1 MCDIRSEE
9 QVKEAI
15 EKAVARFGGIDI
27 LVNNASAISLTSTL
41 DTDMKKYDLMHQ
53 INLRGTYMVSK
64 YAAPHLLKSAQA
76 GRNPHIL
83 NISPPLS
90 MHERW
95 FSPHVAY
102 TMAKFGMSLC
112 VLGMAGEFRDD
123 GIAVNA
129 LWPQTAIA
137 TSAMDLIAG
146 PESREGSR
154 TEEIMSDAAYV
165 ILVQESKGYS
175 GNFCI
180 DEEVLRAQGITD
192 FGKYAVVPGAQ
203 LLDDLFVDPDHPK
216 AAKPAA
222 SEAFLKGWKKKSKL

>member
-90 MHERW
+90 MQERW
-95 FSPHVAY
+95 FSPHAAY
-102 TMAKFGMSLC
+102 SVAKFDMSLF
-112 VLGMAGEFRDD
+112 VLGMAGEFRSD

-137 TSAMDLIAG
+137 TSAMDLIG
-146 PESREGSR
+146 FLSFSFFFYYYEN
-154 TEEIMSDAAYV
+154 SD
-165 ILVQESKGYS
+165 
-175 GNFCI
+175 
-180 DEEVLRAQGITD
+180 
-192 FGKYAVVPGAQ
+192 
-203 LLDDLFVDPDHPK
+203 LLFSLF
-216 AAKPAA
+216 
-222 SEAFLKGWKKKSKL
+222 KKKTHSRS